1 VATGLDRLCST
12 HKIARSRKGETPGET
27 KTSRRRAAQAT
38 RPVSA
43 RRNDSALRGPRTRRG
58 AQNKPKS
65 GPRAADQTQ
74 ANETDAEQCGR
85 SGFGNVRHKGHGV
98 DDGAAVGECP
108 SNGGGILNSSGLVNE
123 KTGHRIEDWTT
134 FYIRYK
140 LNRPTTLNE
149 GEEEH
154 VADGAKP
161 RFTYIQGTQTSRD
174 TYGIRRAEKLTK
186 HCSLAQTD
194 DIILTCRI
202 DDCDIIR
209 NVIERNG
216 ASAGTRL
223 RV

>member
-1 VATGLDRLCST
+1 MNLDLT
-12 HKIARSRKGETPGET
+12 DDETAALLRELP
-27 KTSRRRAAQAT
+27 SLRHAAQAT

-43 RRNDSALRGPRTRRG
+43 RRNDSALRGPKTRGG

-74 ANETDAEQCGR
+74 ANKTDAEQCGR
-85 SGFGNVRHKGHGV
+85 SGFGNVRHKGYGV

-123 KTGHRIEDWTT
+123 RTGHRIEDWTT
-134 FYIRYK
+134 FYIRYE

-154 VADGAKP
+154 VADGAKA

-174 TYGIRRAEKLTK
+174 TYGIRRGRKTK
-186 HCSLAQTD
+186 KTLFIGTNRRRYPS
-194 DIILTCRI
+194 CRI